1 MLNLRSDFKL
11 GVGLAVAGVGV
22 LGIYLILS
30 SLTGTSKVSAQDP
43 LAIGASPNQPGQA
56 GVSLDK
62 GTSSPLIIN
71 APTGAAGAVGAVV
84 LSANNAARPEVV
96 VSSSTSNDPWEK
108 AFNTGKIEPVIT
120 QTPDPRAA
128 RTASTSADSA
138 LIRGINASTGIDS
151 AAPGGQASR
160 DGSTASGVAPQ
171 NSTIPATGS
180 LNSSPERP
188 QLSPSLTPQQASA
201 QQIHV
206 VESGETLTSIASQYY
221 RNGNKFKLILDA
233 NPGLNPNRLK
243 LGAKLIIPAANETV
257 INDAPAI
264 DPMTPV
270 TLDATKHYRVEVG
283 DSLHK
288 IAYKLYGSTSE
299 WVRLYELN
307 KQLIGTDPA
316 RVKVGS
322 VLQLPEPPTQSVTA
336 QR

>member
-22 LGIYLILS
+22 LGIYLLLS
-30 SLTGTSKVSAQDP
+30 SLTGSTKVSAQDP
-43 LAIGASPNQPGQA
+43 LAIGASPTKQGQA
-56 GVSLDK
+56 GVALDK

-71 APTGAAGAVGAVV
+71 APTGAAGAVA
-84 LSANNAARPEVV
+84 LPANNAARPEVV

-138 LIRGINASTGIDS
+138 LIRGINANTGIDS
-151 AAPGGQASR
+151 TLPGGQVNR
-160 DGSTASGVAPQ
+160 DGTASSGVASQ
-171 NSTIPATGS
+171 NSTIPPTGS
-180 LNSSPERP
+180 LNTSPERP
-188 QLSPSLTPQQASA
+188 QLSPSLTSPQAGA

-221 RNGNKFKLILDA
+221 GNGNKFKLILDA

-243 LGAKLIIPAANETV
+243 LGAKLIIPAARETV

-288 IAYKLYGSTSE
+288 IAFKLYGSTSA
-299 WVRLYELN
+299 WVRLYEIN
-307 KQLIGTDPA
+307 RQLIGTDPA